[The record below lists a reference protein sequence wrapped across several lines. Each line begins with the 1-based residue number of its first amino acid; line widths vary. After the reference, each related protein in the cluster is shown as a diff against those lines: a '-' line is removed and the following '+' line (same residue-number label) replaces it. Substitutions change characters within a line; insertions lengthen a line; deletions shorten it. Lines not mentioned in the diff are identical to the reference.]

1 MEVEYVRNA
10 AVISQNSSG
19 YIVLFH
25 KTGLIASATPKI
37 PDLKL

>member
-19 YIVLFH
+19 YILFH